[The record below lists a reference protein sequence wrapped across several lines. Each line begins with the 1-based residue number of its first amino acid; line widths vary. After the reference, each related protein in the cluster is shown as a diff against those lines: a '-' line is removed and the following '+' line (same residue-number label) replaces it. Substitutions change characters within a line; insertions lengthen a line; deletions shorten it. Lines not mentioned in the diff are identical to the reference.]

1 MKEVKELFLKVH
13 GPRSVGSRE
22 KEIKNDLQRSLSE
35 DLTKTNLSEKINKPL
50 DN

>member
-22 KEIKNDLQRSLSE
+22 KEIKNDLNQLVR
-35 DLTKTNLSEKINKPL
+35 KNK
-50 DN
+50 